1 MSSNIYATA
10 THQLSNCDAIRLVF
24 GITIAHEQQETH
36 VHEETG
42 MRITDVRKLPIS
54 RAFSRFI
61 YLLAIVAFVSNLP
74 AARKK
79 GKGARE
85 SRQAISGHANVF
97 LWSPPTDIRRRN
109 LFFGPGG
116 KEHLPDTA
124 FTFIKEDLD
133 GTSPK
138 FIVRGQDG
146 TKWKVKLGP
155 EAQPETVATRLIWA
169 VGYRADED
177 YFVSL
182 FHVKGMPEHLHRGQK
197 WVGPNGA
204 VHAARLERYLK
215 GQKKV
220 GQWNWDSNPF
230 SGTQE
235 LNGLRVM
242 MALINNW
249 DVKNQNNS
257 IYEEDPISDPS
268 DGGRQLVYLVSDVGD
283 SFGSGG
289 LAFLMLTK
297 TAGKLKA
304 YRRSKFIRKVG
315 PDYVNFNVPAAPPL
329 LLSFNF
335 GLPEFILQRQVGPVC
350 QHVPRTDVQWIGGLL
365 AQLSP
370 EQIDDAFRAAGYT
383 PEEVEGYSKVVLER
397 IAELN
402 DL

>member
-1 MSSNIYATA
+1 MSM
-10 THQLSNCDAIRLVF
+10 THIRKF
-24 GITIAHEQQETH
+24 
-36 VHEETG
+36 
-42 MRITDVRKLPIS
+42 PIS
-54 RAFSRFI
+54 RVFSRFI
-61 YLLAIVAFVSNLP
+61 YLLAVVALASNLP

-85 SRQAISGHANVF
+85 SGQAISGHANVF

-116 KEHLPDTA
+116 KEHQPGTA

-177 YFVSL
+177 YFVPI
-182 FHVKGMPEHLHRGQK
+182 FHVKGMPDRLHRGQE
-197 WVGPNGA
+197 WIGPGNEVRRG
-204 VHAARLERYLK
+204 RLERYLK

-220 GQWNWDSNPF
+220 GRWNWDSNPF
-230 SGTQE
+230 SGTRE

-242 MALINNW
+242 MAFVNNW
-249 DVKNQNNS
+249 DLKNQNNS
-257 IYEEDPISDPS
+257 IYDEDSLLDTS
-268 DGGRQLVYLVSDVGD
+268 ESRRLVYLVSDVGD
-283 SFGSGG
+283 SLGSGG
-289 LAFLMLTK
+289 RGWMHLK
-297 TAGKLKA
+297 SAGNLNA
-304 YRRSKFIRKVG
+304 YRGSKFIGKIG
-315 PDYVNFNVPAAPPL
+315 PDYVDFNLPAKPPL
-329 LLSFNF
+329 LFLFNI
-335 GLPEFILQRQVGPVC
+335 PEFIVRLQLGEVC
-350 QHVPRTDVQWIGGLL
+350 RHVPRADVEWIGHLL

-383 PEEVEGYSKVVLER
+383 PAEVEGYSKVVLER

>member
-1 MSSNIYATA
+1 
-10 THQLSNCDAIRLVF
+10 
-24 GITIAHEQQETH
+24 
-36 VHEETG
+36 
-42 MRITDVRKLPIS
+42 MRINNIRKLPIS

-61 YLLAIVAFVSNLP
+61 YVLATVALVSNLP

-79 GKGARE
+79 GKGTRE

-97 LWSPPTDIRRRN
+97 LWSPPTDIRHRN

-116 KEHLPDTA
+116 KEHQPHTI
-124 FTFIKEDLD
+124 FTFVKEDLD

-138 FIVRGQDG
+138 FSVRDQDG

-155 EAQPETVATRLIWA
+155 EARPETVATRLIWA
-169 VGYRADED
+169 VGYQADED
-177 YFVSL
+177 YFLPL
-182 FHVKGMPEHLHRGQK
+182 FHVKGMPAHLSRGQQ
-197 WVGPNGA
+197 WIGPDGE
-204 VHAARLERYLK
+204 VYGGRLERDLK
-215 GQKKV
+215 GQKKM
-220 GQWNWDSNPF
+220 GHWKWESNPF
-230 SGTQE
+230 SGTCE

-249 DVKNQNNS
+249 DVKNQNNA
-257 IYEEDPISDPS
+257 IYDEGSISDSS
-268 DGGRQLVYLVSDVGD
+268 DGERQLVYLVSDVGD

-289 LAFLMLTK
+289 LAFLMLGK
-297 TAGKLKA
+297 TAGRLKA
-304 YRRSKFIRKVG
+304 YQGSKFIRKVG
-315 PDYVNFNVPAAPPL
+315 PDYVNFNLPATPPL

-350 QHVPRTDVQWIGGLL
+350 KHVPRADVQWIGHLL

>member
-1 MSSNIYATA
+1 MS
-10 THQLSNCDAIRLVF
+10 HIRRV
-24 GITIAHEQQETH
+24 
-36 VHEETG
+36 
-42 MRITDVRKLPIS
+42 PIL
-54 RAFSRFI
+54 RGLRRLI
-61 YLLAIVAFVSNLP
+61 YLLAMVAVASNLP
-74 AARKK
+74 ATLKK
-79 GKGARE
+79 G
-85 SRQAISGHANVF
+85 SRATRDGHVSSGHVNAL

-116 KEHLPDTA
+116 KEHQPDTA

-177 YFVSL
+177 YFLPL
-182 FHVKGMPEHLHRGQK
+182 FHVKGMPEHLQRGQR
-197 WVGPNGA
+197 WIGPGGA
-204 VHAARLERYLK
+204 VHNGRLERYLK

-220 GQWNWDSNPF
+220 RQWDWESNPF
-230 SGTQE
+230 SGTRQ

-242 MALINNW
+242 MAFVNNW
-249 DVKNQNNS
+249 DVKNQNNA
-257 IYEEDPISDPS
+257 IYDEGPLSEASDN
-268 DGGRQLVYLVSDVGD
+268 GRRLVYLVSDVGD

-289 LAFLMLTK
+289 RDWMHTK
-297 TAGKLKA
+297 SAGNLKA
-304 YRRSKFIRKVG
+304 FRGSKFIGKVG
-315 PDYVNFNVPAAPPL
+315 PDYVDFNLPAKPPL
-329 LLSFNF
+329 LFFLN
-335 GLPEFILQRQVGPVC
+335 LPEYIVRLQMGQVC
-350 QHVPRTDVQWIGGLL
+350 KNVPRADVQWIGHLL

-383 PEEVEGYSKVVLER
+383 PEEVKGYSQVVLER

-402 DL
+402 GQ

>member
-1 MSSNIYATA
+1 MS
-10 THQLSNCDAIRLVF
+10 HIRRV
-24 GITIAHEQQETH
+24 
-36 VHEETG
+36 
-42 MRITDVRKLPIS
+42 PIL
-54 RAFSRFI
+54 RGLRRLI
-61 YLLAIVAFVSNLP
+61 YLLAIAAIASNLP
-74 AARKK
+74 AALKK
-79 GKGARE
+79 GKGVTRPG
-85 SRQAISGHANVF
+85 QAISGHVNAL

-116 KEHLPDTA
+116 KEHQPDTA

-138 FIVRGQDG
+138 FIVRGRDG

-177 YFVSL
+177 YFLPL
-182 FHVKGMPEHLHRGQK
+182 FHVKGMPEHLHRGQE
-197 WVGPNGA
+197 WIGPGGE
-204 VHAARLERYLK
+204 VHDARLERYLK

-220 GQWNWDSNPF
+220 GQWDWESNPF
-230 SGTQE
+230 SGTRE

-242 MALINNW
+242 MAFVNNW
-249 DVKNQNNS
+249 DVKNQNNA
-257 IYEEDPISDPS
+257 IYDEDSLSEAPDS
-268 DGGRQLVYLVSDVGD
+268 GRRLVYLVSDVGD

-289 LAFLMLTK
+289 RGWMHRK
-297 TAGKLKA
+297 SAGSLKA
-304 YRRSKFIRKVG
+304 YRGSKFIGKVG
-315 PDYVNFNVPAAPPL
+315 PDYVDFNLPAKPPL
-329 LLSFNF
+329 PFFLN
-335 GLPEFILQRQVGPVC
+335 LPEYIVRLQMGQVC
-350 QHVPRTDVQWIGGLL
+350 KNIPRADVQWIGHLL

-402 DL
+402 DQ